1 MKYRQGFV
9 SNSSSSS
16 FIVKDSKHFDECKQ
30 ILNKLHEDCYLYN
43 DILYTSFI
51 SDMHDEDEYYELK
64 RNPIFDRLHE
74 GGHGQPY
81 TEEAYYCV
89 DGMLGNKEVYIP
101 YDRLNEED
109 KSKIISLSPDLCR
122 ECMFELAQML
132 DSDVYDNG
140 DIVSR
145 LREMI
150 K

>member
-1 MKYRQGFV
+1 MKEYVDLVLSKKEKKPVDLEKICRSVENAKRKV
-9 SNSSSSS
+9 SSNY
-16 FIVKDSKHFDECKQ
+16 
-30 ILNKLHEDCYLYN
+30 IL
-43 DILYTSFI
+43 T
-51 SDMHDEDEYYELK
+51 
-64 RNPIFDRLHE
+64 
-74 GGHGQPY
+74 
-81 TEEAYYCV
+81 
-89 DGMLGNKEVYIP
+89 
-101 YDRLNEED
+101 EED